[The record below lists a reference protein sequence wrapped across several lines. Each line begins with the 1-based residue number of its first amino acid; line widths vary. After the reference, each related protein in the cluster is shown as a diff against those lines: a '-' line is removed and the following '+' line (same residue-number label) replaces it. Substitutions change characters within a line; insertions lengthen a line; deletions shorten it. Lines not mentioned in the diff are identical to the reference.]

1 MGSLINIKI
10 LPKCAVCDSELIS
23 YMLEPAFK
31 TDKKKSLTSAIP
43 TLAEGVTT
51 IYEEVYQEGVLFIEP
66 CKNGCKSDD
75 VQAF

>member
-1 MGSLINIKI
+1 MGSLINIKV
-10 LPKCAVCDSELIS
+10 LPKCAVCDSELTA

-31 TDKKKSLTSAIP
+31 TDKKKSLTGAIP
-43 TLAEGVTT
+43 TLEEGVTT

-75 VQAF
+75 VQPY